1 MRTSSAR
8 ASLRSCPPLGGTE
21 PHATDHVAPPVQILV
36 RSCAAGLVAA
46 CVVRSI
52 ATPPRVGEMR
62 PVRIELTTLGL

>member
-8 ASLRSCPPLGGTE
+8 ASLCSCPPLGGTE
-21 PHATDHVAPPVQILV
+21 PRATDHVAPAVQSLA

-52 ATPPRVGEMR
+52 ATPPRVGEML
-62 PVRIELTTLGL
+62 PVRIELATVGL